1 MSMPYFTTS
10 ALPEVI
16 ACRAVVCTSSVALM
30 ERVTGIG
37 GFFFRALDPD
47 FLTRWYSENLGVTPP
62 PTTYDED
69 PWLQTA
75 GPTIFTAM
83 PGNSDVFGGP
93 DQSWSINFRVANL
106 DAMAAQLE
114 AAGIAVTVHADT
126 YPNGRFAE
134 LRDPEGN
141 GIQLWEPMG
150 VASVEI

>member
-1 MSMPYFTTS
+1 
-10 ALPEVI
+10 
-16 ACRAVVCTSSVALM
+16 M

-37 GFFFRALDPD
+37 GFFFRARDPD
-47 FLTRWYSENLGVTPP
+47 SLTRWYSDNLGITPP
-62 PTTYDED
+62 PSSYEED

-83 PGNSDVFGGP
+83 GNDSEVFGAP
-93 DQSWSINFRVANL
+93 DRSWAINFRVEDL
-106 DAMAAQLE
+106 DAMVAQLE
-114 AAGIAVTVHADT
+114 AAGIAVTVHPDT

-150 VASVEI
+150 VASLEI

>member
-1 MSMPYFTTS
+1 
-10 ALPEVI
+10 
-16 ACRAVVCTSSVALM
+16 M

-37 GFFFRALDPD
+37 GFFFRARDPD
-47 FLTRWYSENLGVTPP
+47 SLTRWYSDNLGITPP
-62 PTTYDED
+62 PSSYEED

-83 PGNSDVFGGP
+83 GNDSEVFGAP
-93 DQSWSINFRVANL
+93 DRSWSINFRVEDL
-106 DAMAAQLE
+106 DAMLAQLE
-114 AAGIAVTVHADT
+114 AAGIAVTVHPDT

-150 VASVEI
+150 VASLEI

>member
-1 MSMPYFTTS
+1 
-10 ALPEVI
+10 
-16 ACRAVVCTSSVALM
+16 M

-37 GFFFRALDPD
+37 GFFFRARDPD
-47 FLTRWYSENLGVTPP
+47 SLTRWYSDNLGITPP
-62 PTTYDED
+62 PSSYEED

-83 PGNSDVFGGP
+83 GNDSEVFGSP
-93 DQSWSINFRVANL
+93 DRSWSINFRVENL
-106 DAMAAQLE
+106 DAMVTQLE
-114 AAGIAVTVHADT
+114 AAGAAVTVHPDT

-150 VASVEI
+150 VASLEI